1 MTNYNKT
8 FGEFA
13 AGESEE
19 FMALNR
25 NFEVDSTGYLIQD
38 LTTYIDPSKHN
49 NIFADKE
56 LSAMNFWLQTACDIK
71 VRRNI
76 SAKQIPNL

>member
-1 MTNYNKT
+1 MKRTYIKATKQIKSETN
-8 FGEFA
+8 
-13 AGESEE
+13 
-19 FMALNR
+19 
-25 NFEVDSTGYLIQD
+25 IQD

-49 NIFADKE
+49 NIFADRK
-56 LSAMNFWLQTACDIK
+56 LTAMNFWLQTACDIK

>member
-1 MTNYNKT
+1 MEIESDVAYKSPSPGKTVAWINYMTNYNKT

-38 LTTYIDPSKHN
+38 LTTYIDPSKQN
-49 NIFADKE
+49 NIFAD
-56 LSAMNFWLQTACDIK
+56 
-71 VRRNI
+71 
-76 SAKQIPNL
+76 